1 MKTSLAYIHL
11 TKINLLFINRTK
23 GYWLNYLTYMA
34 SLEFEKATDWENCSN
49 SNLMCFFIKKLIRIN
64 NILLFATTMRR
75 IVSKNI
81 FCMIQN

>member
-34 SLEFEKATDWENCSN
+34 SLEFEKP
-49 SNLMCFFIKKLIRIN
+49 LIGKTVLIP
-64 NILLFATTMRR
+64 I
-75 IVSKNI
+75 
-81 FCMIQN
+81 